1 MMLTDKEIAVLADL
15 FDRGSPHLTN
25 PTARALHRLVD
36 PLTPLLVKWRPDI
49 AGRTRSRLLR
59 RVHLEQCPYW
69 DWDQDVWRDL
79 ANAELR
85 SSSKLAAPM
94 VAIANVVAGHRT
106 LHRDI
111 RVSVR
116 RTAGLAFGTPAV
128 ESAISHIQDTLRT
141 WESPNTP
148 VVARSP
154 RR

>member
-85 SSSKLAAPM
+85 SSSKLLRRWWQSPMSSRATAPCT
-94 VAIANVVAGHRT
+94 VTSGCPCAGPPDW
-106 LHRDI
+106 L
-111 RVSVR
+111 
-116 RTAGLAFGTPAV
+116 
-128 ESAISHIQDTLRT
+128 SAR
-141 WESPNTP
+141 PP
-148 VVARSP
+148 
-154 RR
+154 